1 MSHLSG
7 HVLLTIFDWCRRLDN
22 TADDSDIGWN
32 LERWWYR
39 LIQVCQVW
47 RYIILSYPTLLDL
60 HLVCT
65 YGTPVEAMLNHSP
78 PFPLILYYPGKPE
91 PPGTISDE
99 DKRGAIFALRQR
111 ERVRRVHI
119 AGLAA
124 SVHDLVGTMD
134 DEYPTLQRLVIR
146 SQAEPRA
153 NPDRNRTAHNL
164 NAATAATVKLP
175 AKLRAPLMRRLVLS
189 NVALPDGSSR
199 LVSDASENLDTLG
212 LIDFPASPPDFDP
225 AYLTAQLAALS
236 RLEMLTIYFGAAVPN
251 REILRMLQGQ
261 GARPARR
268 IVLPRLRIL
277 AYRGCSAYL
286 DQGILARFD
295 ALNLRT
301 LNIELFYQPTLSLP
315 SLLKFVRAPEALK
328 FLSAALYFEKHL
340 VSLIIDPLDKH
351 ARGPG
356 ETHPLHMQVKISALD
371 FQVLSI
377 TQMCSALAPL
387 LARTESLTLGF
398 HKDGPVT
405 VVEVGAPA
413 GWQGGD
419 VVVDHAQ
426 WRELLRIFEG
436 VKTLQVT
443 GGYIGD
449 LFRVLQPRHHD
460 GEGNGDGDVFAL
472 EVLPALEKLVPRGWG
487 HTEDAFASFIAA
499 READGRPVRLIRSR
513 M

>member
-1 MSHLSG
+1 
-7 HVLLTIFDWCRRLDN
+7 VLLTIFDWCRRLDN
-22 TADDSDIGWN
+22 NTTDDSDVGWN

-39 LIQVCQVW
+39 LIQVCRLW
-47 RYIILSYPTLLDL
+47 RYIILSYPTFLDL

-78 PFPLILYYPGKPE
+78 PFPLILYYPGKRGAQ
-91 PPGTISDE
+91 GTISDE
-99 DKRGAIFALRQR
+99 DKRGATFALRQR

-119 AGLAA
+119 AGLTAT
-124 SVHDLVGTMD
+124 SLRDLLGTMN

-146 SQAEPRA
+146 SHPEPRP
-153 NPDRNRTAHNL
+153 NPTTSTTA
-164 NAATAATVKLP
+164 KLP

-189 NVALPDGSSR
+189 NVSLPSAPSQ
-199 LVSDASENLDTLG
+199 LLPDASENLSTLG
-212 LIDFPASPPDFDP
+212 LIDFPASPHDFDP

-236 RLEMLTIYFGAAVPN
+236 RLEMLTIHFGAAVPN
-251 REILRMLQGQ
+251 REVSRMLLQAHR
-261 GARPARR
+261 ARTASRT
-268 IVLPRLRIL
+268 VLPRLRIL

-295 ALNLRT
+295 APNLRT
-301 LNIELFYQPTLSLP
+301 LNVELFYQPTLSLP
-315 SLLKFVRAPEALK
+315 SLLHFVRAPDALK

-356 ETHPLHMQVKISALD
+356 DTHPLHMQVKINALD
-371 FQVLSI
+371 SQVPGI
-377 TQMCSALAPL
+377 TQLCSALAPL
-387 LARTESLTLGF
+387 LARTENLTLGF
-398 HKDGPVT
+398 HKDGPVAA
-405 VVEVGAPA
+405 VEVGEPA

-419 VVVDHAQ
+419 VVVDHVQ
-426 WRELLRIFEG
+426 WRALLRIFQG

-443 GGYIGD
+443 GGHIGD
-449 LFRVLQPRHHD
+449 LFRVLQPPRHHD
-460 GEGNGDGDVFAL
+460 GDEDGDGDVFAL

-487 HTEDAFASFIAA
+487 HTKDAFAPFIAA